1 MKVGRWKV
9 LGLAGVLAIGYVATS
24 EAAQI
29 KVSNDTFA
37 NFGINMKI
45 WYNNMDKRDAEGDHR
60 ANVFSVGQ
68 TKIYFSGQVTPL
80 FRFWAELDNNRPG
93 AFLRAPRTTEI
104 EPGNTTVG
112 EAAVNLAF
120 AREFQV
126 AVGRQRKPFSQSYL
140 ASGYAQLIPS
150 DFCYNPHGTKD
161 SRVQCLFTWDRTD
174 FGAVVR
180 GDLAG
185 GMFTYRLGLFNNDR
199 RITDNRMKDFEFVGR
214 IEFQPLMLG
223 FKPESAATITGK
235 TADTRLGARDF
246 FVIGLGYISEKRRVL
261 VNGVPTDQEKTVDGW
276 AVDARFEKKFGDVVP
291 NLQIGYIKRDDT
303 HKVGT
308 EYKDTT
314 GWYVEGQLLFDQVMG
329 FGKPAI
335 AMRFDTTEAD
345 KAFGTK
351 DGKYQRWGTAL
362 NYYIRGQA
370 ARISLGFDN
379 VRYKDGSKDR
389 LVSAGQRTNLTDW
402 YLYFQSQF

>member
-37 NFGINMKI
+37 NFGVNMKI
-45 WYNNMDKRDAEGDHR
+45 WYNNMDKRNAQGDHR

-80 FRFWAELDNNRPG
+80 FRFWAELDNDRRG
-93 AFLRAPRTTEI
+93 AAFLEAPRTTDI
-104 EPGNTTVG
+104 EPERTRVG

-150 DFCYNPHGTKD
+150 DFCYNPYGT
-161 SRVQCLFTWDRTD
+161 SSGVQCLFTWDRTD

-199 RITDNRMKDFEFVGR
+199 RTNRMKDFEFVGR

-246 FVIGLGYISEKRRVL
+246 FVIGLGYISEKRV
-261 VNGVPTDQEKTVDGW
+261 VAGSEKTVDGW
-276 AVDARFEKKFGDVVP
+276 AVDARFEKKFGNVVP

-303 HKVGT
+303 HRVGT

-379 VRYKDGSKDR
+379 VRYKDGSKEN
-389 LVSAGQRTNLTDW
+389 LAGKRTNLTDW